1 MSELVVTDEKGRLLL
16 PETFWAALDL
26 KRPAQ
31 FRAELKGERIE
42 LTPVDVKS
50 ETAELAKENGFL
62 VISTGGKPFDAVE
75 AIRAMR
81 EELE

>member
-1 MSELVVTDEKGRLLL
+1 MSELVVTDEKGRLSL

-42 LTPVDVKS
+42 LTPVAADDPS
-50 ETAELAKENGFL
+50 AELFEENGFL
-62 VISTGGKPFDAVE
+62 VASTGGKPFDAVE
-75 AIRAMR
+75 AVRLAR
-81 EELE
+81 DERS

>member
-1 MSELVVTDEKGRLLL
+1 MSELVVTDEKGRLSL

-42 LTPVDVKS
+42 LTPIDG
-50 ETAELAKENGFL
+50 EEEIAELRQENGFL

-75 AIRAMR
+75 AIRAVR
-81 EELE
+81 EERQ